1 MKKDLILSSET
12 AIIENSET
20 IDIDNV
26 IDEFVSTKRSK
37 NTRRAYSR
45 DIADLFESIDVKT
58 LNELGLIP
66 FFELVS
72 QIQDFL
78 ETTTDYDDET
88 RRPINP
94 KTVNRKA
101 YSLSSF
107 FKYLMHAYNY
117 PKNPM
122 DQYQAHK
129 FDRRSTTPSLTRSEV
144 IDVLNYMSKG
154 RKKSQIAFRDYLA
167 FCCLSVLA
175 LRRNELVGLKWSDI
189 DHGASSVNVFQK
201 GGSYKLLPLP
211 KSLLDHLNWYRD
223 EYHHISEYVF
233 SPVRNNATKRL
244 NKPLNSSYVY
254 TLVKRV
260 VAKVANGK
268 NATPHSFRKSF
279 IEMALNNQEDF
290 ISIINATGHST
301 VEMVKYYDT
310 RDSLKNNAVHGM
322 AKLI

>member
-1 MKKDLILSSET
+1 MKNELILDNKTS
-12 AIIENSET
+12 IIENNKQ
-20 IDIDNV
+20 IDVDGV
-26 IDEFVSTKRSK
+26 VDEFVATKRSL
-37 NTRRAYSR
+37 NTRRAYAR
-45 DIADLFESIDVKT
+45 DINDLFDSINVVT
-58 LNELGLIP
+58 LNELGKIP
-66 FFELVS
+66 FFDLVTE
-72 QIQDFL
+72 IQNFL
-78 ETTTDYDDET
+78 EKATDYDKET
-88 RRPINP
+88 NRPLNP

-101 YSLSSF
+101 YSISSF

-117 PKNPM
+117 PKNPL

-144 IDVLNYMSKG
+144 IDVINYMSK
-154 RKKSQIAFRDYLA
+154 RRNKSQTAFRDYLA

-175 LRRNELVGLKWSDI
+175 LRRKELVGLKWTNI
-189 DHGASSVNVFQK
+189 DHSSSSINVFQK

-211 KSLLDHLNWYRD
+211 KSLLDQLNWYRD
-223 EYHHISEYVF
+223 HYDHISEYIF
-233 SPVRNNATKRL
+233 SPVRNNSDKRL
-244 NKPLNSSYVY
+244 DKPLNPSYVY
-254 TLVKRV
+254 KLVKRI

-268 NATPHSFRKSF
+268 HATPHSFRKSF

-310 RDSLKNNAVHGM
+310 RDTLKNNAVHGM